1 MYISLT
7 DGQAVTMI
15 WGWVIV
21 SLISLSIA
29 ASLAEIC
36 VLLLCG
42 FIEWMVLTVANG
54 IIGAVYP
61 TAGGVYYVGTQSTT
75 VSSRYD
81 WS

>member
-7 DGQAVTMI
+7 DGQAVTVI

-36 VLLLCG
+36 VLLLCS
-42 FIEWMVLTVANG
+42 FMEWIVLTVADG

-61 TAGGVYYVGTQSTT
+61 TAGGVYYVGIQSTS
-75 VSSRYD
+75 VNSGL
-81 WS
+81 